1 MVDPNIW
8 GKHGW
13 KFLHYVAQGY
23 PENPTDEDKSNY
35 KNFFLN
41 IKNVLPC
48 YKCQNHYKGHLT
60 NFPIT
65 DKVLNNKESLE
76 NWVINVHNQVN
87 LMNGKNIID
96 INQAKNINL
105 PDDCIEEILPN
116 NFQNNKINDNNNNQ
130 KKIIKEYN
138 NKKDYNQPKNNY
150 FIIISSIIVAI
161 IIYFIVKNLNK

>member
-23 PENPTDEDKSNY
+23 PDNPTNEDKSNY

-41 IKNVLPC
+41 IKNILPC
-48 YKCQNHYKGHLT
+48 FKCQNHYKGHLT

-96 INQAKNINL
+96 RIPLDEGSGNLVYYSSDINLDNFFYPININKL
-105 PDDCIEEILPN
+105 TIQLYEEKSDTLYDC
-116 NFQNNKINDNNNNQ
+116 QNNDNSFEFELT
-130 KKIIKEYN
+130 I
-138 NKKDYNQPKNNY
+138 
-150 FIIISSIIVAI
+150 
-161 IIYFIVKNLNK
+161 LNKHI